1 MWCILFHR
9 FNPKIHTLGNTGFFG
24 AVHAAVGALSTKV
37 IDKVAYKGRDV
48 RTEVAQVLKNRVL
61 ENKEDNSTDI
71 RVLDMACGVG
81 ISTRALKK
89 AFASVENATVIGLDT
104 SPEMV
109 EMSEL
114 LTVHESDMDRAKG
127 GGLFKAD
134 NVKYFARKTY
144 RRLRRKKPLSRQIEA
159 QEVANVTFYVG
170 NAEATPFPESTFDLV
185 TTMYCFHEVPK
196 SGRDSI
202 IREAR
207 RLLKPGGIFAV
218 VDISTNYTPSESMLS
233 GEPYVIE
240 YQKNIDEQM
249 ANMAGFKN
257 VTNEVIVPGHVELWQ
272 LTRDEMT
279 VYEADQF

>member
-1 MWCILFHR
+1 MR
-9 FNPKIHTLGNTGFFG
+9 
-24 AVHAAVGALSTKV
+24 S
-37 IDKVAYKGRDV
+37 
-48 RTEVAQVLKNRVL
+48 EVARLLKNRVL
-61 ENKEDNSTDI
+61 ENKEDNTDI

-81 ISTRALKK
+81 ISTRALKR

-114 LTVHESDMDRAKG
+114 LTVHESDMDRAKS
-127 GGLFKAD
+127 GGLFKLD
-134 NVKYFARKTY
+134 NVKYFTRKTY

-159 QEVANVTFYVG
+159 QEAANVTFYVG
-170 NAEATPFPESTFDLV
+170 NAEATPFPDSTFDLV
-185 TTMYCFHEVPK
+185 TTMYCFHEVPE

-249 ANMAGFKN
+249 TNMAGFEN
-257 VTNEVIVPGHVELWQ
+257 MTNEIIVPGHVELWQ
-272 LTRDEMT
+272 LTRNEMT